1 MTAKQKNE
9 RRIQTRISACH
20 VITSYG
26 YSAKNLGGMFRL
38 QQIIQAVFGN
48 FTDRTKDDVS
58 FSNYL
63 AKYDVIRATN
73 ECNEVRYIAVEMDC
87 QTTEVTVLLTKVQ
100 RLLSFVKR
108 KPSLNRKY
116 GPMLKQ
122 FRREIEMTDHDT
134 EHMFLKYDTMKKQIM
149 AGSTSREM
157 L

>member
-1 MTAKQKNE
+1 
-9 RRIQTRISACH
+9 
-20 VITSYG
+20 
-26 YSAKNLGGMFRL
+26 MFRL

-48 FTDRTKDDVS
+48 FTDRTKDYVS
-58 FSNYL
+58 FSDYL

-87 QTTEVTVLLTKVQ
+87 QTTEVTVLLTKVK

-116 GPMLKQ
+116 AHVLKE
-122 FRREIEMTDHDT
+122 FHREIEMTDRDI
-134 EHMFLKYDTMKKQIM
+134 EPMFLKYDTMKRQIM

-157 L
+157 M

>member
-1 MTAKQKNE
+1 
-9 RRIQTRISACH
+9 
-20 VITSYG
+20 
-26 YSAKNLGGMFRL
+26 MFRL

-48 FTDRTKDDVS
+48 LTDRTKDYVS
-58 FSNYL
+58 FSDYL

-87 QTTEVTVLLTKVQ
+87 QTTEVTVLLTKVK

-116 GPMLKQ
+116 TPMLKE
-122 FRREIEMTDHDT
+122 FHREIEMTDDI
-134 EHMFLKYDTMKKQIM
+134 EPMFLKYDTMKRQIM

-157 L
+157 M